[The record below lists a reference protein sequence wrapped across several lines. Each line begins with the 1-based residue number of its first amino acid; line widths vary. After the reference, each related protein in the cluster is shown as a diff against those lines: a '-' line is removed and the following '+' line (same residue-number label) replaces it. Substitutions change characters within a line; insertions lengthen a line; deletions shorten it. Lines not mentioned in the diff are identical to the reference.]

1 MCAVRTQ
8 GAGGEISF
16 TSSDSGAWA
25 TVYNITMC
33 ALCIAQCAQWVTSN
47 VKCVKWTLAHQMLVL
62 GVFCIII
69 CSVSCVLPCNTKKCN
84 TIEAAQQ
91 RG

>member
-25 TVYNITMC
+25 TVYNVTMC
-33 ALCIAQCAQWVTSN
+33 ALCIAQYAQCVTSN
-47 VKCVKWTLAHQMLVL
+47 VKCVKWTLAHVIRCLCLVCFVSL
-62 GVFCIII
+62 YAVCRVYYGV
-69 CSVSCVLPCNTKKCN
+69 T
-84 TIEAAQQ
+84 
-91 RG
+91 